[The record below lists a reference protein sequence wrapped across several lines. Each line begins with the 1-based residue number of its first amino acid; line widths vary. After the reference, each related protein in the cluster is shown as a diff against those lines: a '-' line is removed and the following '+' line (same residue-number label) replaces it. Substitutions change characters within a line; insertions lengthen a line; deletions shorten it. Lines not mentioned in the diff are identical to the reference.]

1 MIGSGPA
8 VTGAV
13 VRVAIFRTEDENP
26 MRHASRIPSTATGL
40 LLAACAPQGGGTS
53 TEATPTES
61 ADAGAETVTLASAET
76 DAGTSLVGPEGMTLY
91 IFTQDTDGTST
102 CYEDCAA
109 AWPPFEVDA
118 ATSLEAGQGVTGELA
133 TTERDDGTIQVTYE
147 GMPLYYYASDTQAGD
162 ATGEG
167 VGDVWF
173 IASPDGQTDAEPSD
187 DDGAEPSPSY
197 DYDY

>member
-1 MIGSGPA
+1 MRR
-8 VTGAV
+8 VTTTMTLGAV
-13 VRVAIFRTEDENP
+13 VV
-26 MRHASRIPSTATGL
+26 L
-40 LLAACAPQGGGTS
+40 LLAACAPTGGGAS
-53 TEATPTES
+53 AEATDE
-61 ADAGAETVTLASAET
+61 AAAIIVEAAET
-76 DAGTSLVGPEGMTLY
+76 DAGTSLVGPDGMTLY

-118 ATSLEAGQGVTGELA
+118 GATVEAGEGVTGELGI
-133 TTERDDGTIQVTYE
+133 TERDDGASQVTYE
-147 GMPLYYYASDTQAGD
+147 GMPLYFYAADAEPGD

-173 IASPDGQTDAEPSD
+173 IASPEGQEGGGAAPT
-187 DDGAEPSPSY
+187 DDGGAAPSPSY